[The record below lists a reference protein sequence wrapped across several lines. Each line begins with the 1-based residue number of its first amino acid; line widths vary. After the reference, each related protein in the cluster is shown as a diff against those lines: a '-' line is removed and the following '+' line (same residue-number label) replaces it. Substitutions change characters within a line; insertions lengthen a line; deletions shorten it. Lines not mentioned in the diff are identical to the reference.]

1 MYRNLYNPSIGFKR
15 TVNNMADSIQTRV
28 QAALDDIR
36 PQIQMDGG
44 DVELVAVEGGIVKV
58 RLVGHCAGCPMSQ
71 MTLKNGIEAHLKSV
85 VPEVLS
91 VEAVR

>member
-1 MYRNLYNPSIGFKR
+1 MHRNLYNPSIGFKR

-58 RLVGHCAGCPMSQ
+58 RLVGHCAGCPMSA
-71 MTLKNGIEAHLKSV
+71 MTLKNGVEALIKER
-85 VPEVLS
+85 VPEINK
-91 VEAVR
+91 VEAVK